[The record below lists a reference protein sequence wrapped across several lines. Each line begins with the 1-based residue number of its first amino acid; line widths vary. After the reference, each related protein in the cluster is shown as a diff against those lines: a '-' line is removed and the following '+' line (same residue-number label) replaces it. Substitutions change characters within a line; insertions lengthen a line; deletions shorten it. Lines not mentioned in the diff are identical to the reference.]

1 MTGVTIKFH
10 GYIAKLNHKLNNSN
24 KRCEWQWKSLISMFR
39 ATGNI
44 TKKRYS
50 SCLRHVMSPTP
61 HPLHWYLDSWVMKHQ
76 CDACMMLEMAWR
88 TPQLLAVV
96 QSPLTKASDAEL
108 WCFIWSAP
116 WINGWVNNRKAGDL
130 RRHCA
135 HYDVIL
141 MWDYFYQHSKL
152 IIEVLWKL
160 FLCNSYINDT
170 IRSPHSV
177 KLVSP
182 QSLTDEKVAG
192 PVKNIGGP
200 INLLYKTMSKIGKK
214 L

>member
-1 MTGVTIKFH
+1 MSGSENHLYLCLEQQVISQKK
-10 GYIAKLNHKLNNSN
+10 ILKL
-24 KRCEWQWKSLISMFR
+24 F
-39 ATGNI
+39 A
-44 TKKRYS
+44 
-50 SCLRHVMSPTP
+50 SCYVLPPHPHPPPPPPTPPPPHPHPHPHP

-76 CDACMMLEMAWR
+76 CDTCMMLEMAWR
-88 TPQLLAVV
+88 TRQLQLVLSSGPV
-96 QSPLTKASDAEL
+96 THTKASDAEL

-116 WINGWVNNRKAGDL
+116 SINGWVNNRKAGDL

-152 IIEVLWKL
+152 IIEILWKL